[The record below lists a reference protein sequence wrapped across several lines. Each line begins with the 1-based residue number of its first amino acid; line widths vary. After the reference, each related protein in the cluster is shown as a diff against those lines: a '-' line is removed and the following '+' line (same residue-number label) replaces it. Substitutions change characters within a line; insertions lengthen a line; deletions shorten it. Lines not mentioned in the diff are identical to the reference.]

1 MPEQTYM
8 WLAGTTRYPCGCT
21 GEGGKDGP
29 TLTPC
34 RLHARAAEMRELLV
48 AELNEGCFDINI
60 CSNPLHAKARALL
73 EETKH
78 A

>member
-21 GEGGKDGP
+21 GEGGKDGH

-34 RLHARAAEMRELLV
+34 RLHASATAMRELLLRW
-48 AELNEGCFDINI
+48 AEFIQDTPYH
-60 CSNPLHAKARALL
+60 PLSIARETRALL
-73 EETKH
+73 EETR
-78 A
+78 